1 MKKIALLLL
10 ATLTL
15 GLYSCEKDPVV
26 DPTDEEQP
34 AITLEKYAED
44 INSLTFKV
52 ATTHVTK
59 ACYMILGNEETVPG
73 LETIF
78 AEGTEIELD
87 DKGVATV
94 VAENLQPET
103 SYQIVAVAKNITKMA
118 GSNTLYMTT
127 KSLDDLIVSAEI
139 VQVDH
144 EKMNFRVNSTNA
156 EKISYV
162 VMLASKETPSVSYV
176 LLNGE
181 SVEVGSKESVEV
193 TGLECST
200 DYKLLVA
207 AEGAGQTTMI
217 EPIDFKTEDDP
228 TLVIKHEYTR
238 ARGTKYSSSYFMM
251 FSYEDPAEEDNFAY
265 NDMTL
270 SLDFYGDPAKDYL
283 PAGTYEVK
291 ESTDPDCISSYRYS
305 TYGYDNGVQL
315 KSGHAIVSIDPETK
329 AYSFEIDLY
338 LKDGRHLQATYNG
351 DVDNMPVID
360 VTTITTTFSTA
371 SASTT
376 DDGNNWI
383 LNLADV
389 DGNKAQFNIC
399 NAFKSPYLVNNVYT
413 INTSEEADANEIVP
427 SQFDAATSFFTVAGE
442 SEASKFLTGTLHV
455 DIDWD
460 MQKYML
466 AFYGTLEGNYVVEA
480 KYEGAIDGIS
490 LAQSD
495 EIIEVILNS
504 ASATMY
510 GDNTNWYMT
519 FAQTVDGVENYKL
532 VLDVYCPASEYLPA
546 GYYRLNN
553 SEDGRYLGVDGTSL
567 RVAGENQYS
576 ATDANASVSID
587 MAAKTYSFD
596 ISFKIEDGRIFKLS
610 YTGEVNG
617 MPITDPQDVP
627 DDIQWTTF
635 SARKWYSDNW
645 ALTIKSA
652 DEQYTMVF
660 DMRTGDSEANYI
672 VSGEYTI
679 GTSGQYIDGYY
690 SEFNGNKNAYKEAL
704 LNITYNE
711 TEQTYDIDF
720 DVTLN
725 DDRNFTGTYSGVVAG
740 SPAE

>member
-15 GLYSCEKDPVV
+15 GLYSCEKEPVV
-26 DPTDEEQP
+26 DPTDEKQP

-52 ATTHVTK
+52 ATTNVTE

-87 DKGVATV
+87 DNGVATV
-94 VAENLQPET
+94 VADNLQPET
-103 SYQIVAVAKNITKMA
+103 SYQIVAVAKNVTKMA

-127 KSLDDLIVSAEI
+127 KSLEDLIVSAEI

-193 TGLECST
+193 TGLESST

-217 EPIDFKTEDDP
+217 EPIAFKTEDDP

-270 SLDFYGDPAKDYL
+270 SLDFYGDPTKDYL

-376 DDGNNWI
+376 DDGQNWI

-399 NAFKSPYLVNNVYT
+399 NAFKSPYLVNNAYT
-413 INTSEEADANEIVP
+413 INTSEEADADEIVP

-455 DIDWD
+455 DIDWN

-532 VLDVYCPASEYLPA
+532 VLDMYSPASEYLPA

-672 VSGEYTI
+672 VSGEYAI

-704 LNITYNE
+704 LNIVYNE
-711 TEQTYDIDF
+711 TEQTYDINF
-720 DVTLN
+720 NVTLN

>member
-1 MKKIALLLL
+1 MKKITLLLL

-94 VAENLQPET
+94 VAENLQAET

-376 DDGNNWI
+376 DDGQNWI

-399 NAFKSPYLVNNVYT
+399 NAFKSPYLVNNAYT
-413 INTSEEADANEIVP
+413 INTSEEADADEIVP

-532 VLDVYCPASEYLPA
+532 VLDVYSPASEYLPA

-720 DVTLN
+720 NVTLN